1 MGTRVEWSGRRRPT
15 RIGVAVV
22 VMAMMLPGTAT
33 ASSDHDVL
41 VSSLGSASGST
52 IGPDGALYVAQ
63 PFEGTITRVDRKTG
77 ATKLIGSGLP
87 LPLIGVGGVMDV
99 EFVKGT
105 LYALVTLV
113 GPDVGGSDTV
123 GIYQI
128 DGPSSSTPVVD
139 LGTWSTDHPPSS
151 PYFVPSGVQYAM
163 QRHGKDLI
171 VTDGHH
177 NRVLRV
183 SLDGD
188 VTEII
193 AFGNDVPTG
202 LDLRGGRI
210 VLAKAG
216 PVPHLPEDGRI
227 VSFGSKG
234 QRLTDLAS
242 GAPLMVDVEFGKG
255 GLYGLAQGIHTSGIE
270 GTPADAD
277 TGMLVRR
284 TGSTLTPIA
293 EAVDRPTSMEI
304 IGDTAYVVTID
315 GEVWV
320 YRNLS
325 KRR

>member
-1 MGTRVEWSGRRRPT
+1 MGTRVEWRGRRS
-15 RIGVAVV
+15 RIGVAVAV
-22 VMAMMLPGTAT
+22 AAMMLVPGTAT
-33 ASSDHDVL
+33 AVADHDVL

-63 PFEGTITRVDRKTG
+63 PFQGSITRVDRKTG
-77 ATKLIGSGLP
+77 ATTMVASGLP

-99 EFVKGT
+99 EFVKGE

-113 GPDVGGSDTV
+113 GPDVGGSDVV
-123 GIYQI
+123 GIYRI
-128 DGPSSSTPVVD
+128 DGVDAFTPVVD
-139 LGTWSTDHPPSS
+139 LGTWSADHPP
-151 PYFVPSGVQYAM
+151 VPAFIVPTGVQYAM

-183 SLDGD
+183 SLHGD
-188 VTEII
+188 ITEII
-193 AFGNDVPTG
+193 AFGNTVPTG

-216 PVPHLPEDGRI
+216 PVPHLPEDGMV
-227 VSFGSKG
+227 VSFGLRG
-234 QRLTDLAS
+234 QGLTELAG
-242 GAPLMVDVEFGKG
+242 GAPLMVDVEYGRG
-255 GLYGLAQGIHTSGIE
+255 GLYGLAQGLHTSGIE
-270 GTPADAD
+270 GSPADAD

-284 TGSTLTPIA
+284 IGSTLTPIA

-304 IGDTAYVVTID
+304 VGDTAYVVTID

>member
-1 MGTRVEWSGRRRPT
+1 MLVSA
-15 RIGVAVV
+15 AVV
-22 VMAMMLPGTAT
+22 ALLMIPGAAT
-33 ASSDHDVL
+33 AGADHDVL
-41 VSSLGSASGST
+41 VSSLGSALGST
-52 IGPDGALYVAQ
+52 VGPDGALYVAQ

-99 EFVKGT
+99 EFVKGK

-113 GPDVGGSDTV
+113 GRDVGGSDTV
-123 GIYQI
+123 GIYRI
-128 DGPSSSTPVVD
+128 DGPTASTPVVD
-139 LGTWSTDHPPSS
+139 LGTWSTDHPPRS
-151 PYFVPSGVQYAM
+151 PYVVPSGVQYAM

-183 SLDGD
+183 SLAGEI
-188 VTEII
+188 TEII
-193 AFGNDVPTG
+193 AFGNTVPTG
-202 LDLRGGRI
+202 LDIRGNRVI
-210 VLAKAG
+210 LAEAG
-216 PVPHLPEDGRI
+216 PVPHLPEDGKI
-227 VSFGSKG
+227 VSFGLNG
-234 QRLTDLAS
+234 QRFAELAA

-284 TGSTLTPIA
+284 TGSELTPIA
-293 EAVDRPTSMEI
+293 EAVDRPTSMEM
-304 IGDTAYVVTID
+304 IGDTAYVVTSD

-320 YRNLS
+320 YRDLS